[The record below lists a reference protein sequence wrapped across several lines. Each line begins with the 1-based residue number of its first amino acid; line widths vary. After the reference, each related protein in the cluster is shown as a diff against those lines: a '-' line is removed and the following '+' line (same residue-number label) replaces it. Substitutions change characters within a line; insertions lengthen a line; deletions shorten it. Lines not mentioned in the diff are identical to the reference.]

1 MLAAWMPFKLGVK
14 MAKEKRSSKYAD
26 TFEKAMR
33 NRGEELNEPKSN
45 LQYDYRP
52 QDQYTDKAQERA
64 PRRYEIRDEYAQMY
78 QNEQRRDQRA
88 FARTRDMDNEFYA
101 GADPRRRQ
109 EMAEGGMIREDHQS
123 MANLPRQ
130 AIHTEYPQAG
140 YYSTP
145 YIDDTVRG
153 ESDELDDNNN
163 SFARYQNP
171 YNLKYNK

>member
-1 MLAAWMPFKLGVK
+1 
-14 MAKEKRSSKYAD
+14 MAKEKKSKYLD

-33 NRGEELNEPKSN
+33 NRGEELNEPTSN

-52 QDQYTDKAQERA
+52 QNQYTDQAQERA
-64 PRRYEIRDEYAQMY
+64 PRRYEVRDQYAKMY
-78 QNEQRRDQRA
+78 ENEQRRDERA
-88 FARTRDMDNEFYA
+88 FARTRNMENEFYA

-109 EMAEGGMIREDHQS
+109 EMAEGGMVREDHNA

-145 YIDDTVRG
+145 YIDDTIRG

-163 SFARYQNP
+163 SFARHQNP
-171 YNLKYNK
+171 FKV